1 MKININNNNI
11 NNNNININIMSIIQN
26 IYYYFR
32 SVFELLSF
40 RRKPSYTSL
49 SDIENPQDYEFIIF
63 HDNAQ

>member
-1 MKININNNNI
+1 
-11 NNNNININIMSIIQN
+11 MSIIQN

-63 HDNAQ
+63 HDNVQQRMDR